1 MVISLWKWNTTRLR
15 LKYIMG
21 MTINRSHYI
30 LALILLIAGL
40 MIQPISGQTI
50 NFSVHVSSSLDATKD
65 ADMTFPQVF
74 AGDGITAIGL
84 GDGGMGV
91 FAISGNAELDVEVTL
106 VAPANLVHTLYPGQ
120 TMPLTLQFA
129 YANHGV
135 NDINQAV
142 TVSGSTARFQLRE
155 RSGGPAGAPPTPPSG
170 AHTPEIVTAYLYL
183 FGTIDVQQ
191 IASGSY
197 GGNVEL
203 YVSYN

>member
-1 MVISLWKWNTTRLR
+1 MNMRAFSSLVF
-15 LKYIMG
+15 
-21 MTINRSHYI
+21 
-30 LALILLIAGL
+30 LAMALT
-40 MIQPISGQTI
+40 IQPLYSQTI
-50 NFSVHVSSSLDATKD
+50 NFSIHVASSLDATKD

-74 AGDGITAIGL
+74 AGDGITAISL

-106 VAPANLVHTLYPGQ
+106 VADAQLVHTLYPAQ

-129 YANHGV
+129 YANQGV

-142 TVSGSTARFQLRE
+142 TVTGSTARFQLKE
-155 RSGGPAGAPPTPPSG
+155 RSGGPAGAPPTPPS
-170 AHTPEIVTAYLYL
+170 ATHTPEIVTAYLYL

>member
-1 MVISLWKWNTTRLR
+1 MIRIPINTRSFFLLVILCISLT
-15 LKYIMG
+15 M
-21 MTINRSHYI
+21 
-30 LALILLIAGL
+30 
-40 MIQPISGQTI
+40 QPLYGQSI
-50 NFSVHVSSSLDATKD
+50 NFSIHVASSLDATKD

-106 VAPANLVHTLYPGQ
+106 VAPANLVHTLYPAQ

-135 NDINQAV
+135 NDINQAT
-142 TVSGSTARFQLRE
+142 TVSGSTARFQLKE
-155 RSGGPAGAPPTPPSG
+155 RAGGPAGAPPTPPS
-170 AHTPEIVTAYLYL
+170 ATHTPEIVTAYLYL

-191 IASGSY
+191 IASGNY

-203 YVSYN
+203 YVQYN

>member
-1 MVISLWKWNTTRLR
+1 MNIVSTR
-15 LKYIMG
+15 I
-21 MTINRSHYI
+21 RSH
-30 LALILLIAGL
+30 LVLGFMVLT
-40 MIQPISGQTI
+40 MIMQPLYGQSI
-50 NFSVHVSSSLDATKD
+50 NFSIHVASSLDATKD

-106 VAPANLVHTLYPGQ
+106 VAPPQLTHTLYPGQ

-129 YANHGV
+129 YANRGV

-142 TVSGSTARFQLRE
+142 VVSGNTARFQMKE
-155 RSGGPAGAPPTPPSG
+155 RSGGPAGAPPTPPNAG
-170 AHTPEIVTAYLYL
+170 HTPEIVTAYLYL

-191 IASGSY
+191 IASGNY
-197 GGNVEL
+197 GGTVEL